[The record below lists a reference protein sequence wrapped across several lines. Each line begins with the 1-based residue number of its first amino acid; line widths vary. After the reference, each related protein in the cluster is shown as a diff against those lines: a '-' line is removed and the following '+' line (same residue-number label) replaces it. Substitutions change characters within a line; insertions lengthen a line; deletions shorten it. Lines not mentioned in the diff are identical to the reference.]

1 MLIFKLR
8 KASNKTSRNR
18 RRLSGRNSN
27 IPDGLFYCAKENR
40 MNMEK
45 YSDPTAE
52 RAIANVMRE
61 KRMLKSC
68 KYCGKIHDR
77 KIECRQKKETLKK
90 YREK

>member
-1 MLIFKLR
+1 
-8 KASNKTSRNR
+8 
-18 RRLSGRNSN
+18 
-27 IPDGLFYCAKENR
+27 

-77 KIECRQKKETLKK
+77 KIECRQK
-90 YREK
+90 